1 MNQHPLSDLK
11 LETWDPYILI
21 NIFLHI
27 WFRNELNRAPAFTW
41 KPIDHLSHAVGM
53 LLQYP
58 IYKHYHTKM
67 ALIINYQLIMNI
79 TQFINH
85 NAVNAKIIDKLYLS
99 DI

>member
-1 MNQHPLSDLK
+1 
-11 LETWDPYILI
+11 
-21 NIFLHI
+21 
-27 WFRNELNRAPAFTW
+27 
-41 KPIDHLSHAVGM
+41 M

-67 ALIINYQLIMNI
+67 ALNYQLIMNI

-85 NAVNAKIIDKLYLS
+85 NAVNAKIIDKLDLS

>member
-1 MNQHPLSDLK
+1 
-11 LETWDPYILI
+11 
-21 NIFLHI
+21 
-27 WFRNELNRAPAFTW
+27 
-41 KPIDHLSHAVGM
+41 M

-67 ALIINYQLIMNI
+67 ALSINYQLIMNI

-85 NAVNAKIIDKLYLS
+85 NAVNAKIIDKLDLS